1 MEAIYE
7 YAEHNV
13 KQVRDELLELETKY
27 TALKDRHEEI
37 GKKTRDLSTAYSL
50 GFNPS
55 LMQKLEQGIKKTKE
69 CISKAEE
76 RLSEAAVRL
85 ELNQLRTEREAIR
98 LEREALV
105 EERRE
110 LEQLRETI
118 MVEVISETLMVDL
131 EKNKLLE
138 SDEIILLKPY
148 QYKLK

>member
-13 KQVRDELLELETKY
+13 KQVKDELLELETKH
-27 TALKDRHEEI
+27 TAIKDRHKEI

-55 LMQKLEQGIKKTKE
+55 LMQKIEQEIKKTKDR
-69 CISKAEE
+69 ISKAEE

-110 LEQLRETI
+110 LEQLRENI
-118 MVEVISETLMVDL
+118 MIEVISDSLMVDL
-131 EKNKLLE
+131 EKTLRD